1 MIRAIYFRQIFLVF
15 YVFMTWYTSAF
26 VVQSHFQKIASELPF
41 KSYVGA
47 LFASPK
53 KIRNKARKF
62 SNSHGNAGNEES
74 MMGEMTMEKNKVIN
88 TNEVSN
94 TRNGS
99 SNDLFMCKQMHP
111 LTRKALVEVFKFNDL
126 TEIQDLALN
135 VESTRDIV
143 GQAITGTGKTIAF
156 LIPAIETVLAK
167 NDRFGAKVEV
177 LILSPTRELALQ
189 IADDAEKLMTFHKDL
204 SVQVMIGGTSI
215 NRDRAL
221 LSRRIPTLLVVTP
234 GRLIEHL
241 EETKISGGKKFS
253 EIVSKIGVLIF
264 DEADRLL
271 EMGFRNDIM
280 KMLSYV
286 TKKRRTFLFSATM
299 PPKLTPLLKDLVKS
313 DYEKIST
320 IVSNDKE
327 NIRMSTNTKIEQYV
341 LTLSSLERIVPNV
354 LSIIHE
360 HVMSFEN
367 GKVIVFFATARMV
380 GYFANVY
387 KAVYGKDDISVL
399 QIHSKKSQGHRK
411 RVAEAFRD
419 AKRNAVLFSSDV
431 SSRGMDYP
439 DVTSVIQIGAP
450 ENKESYV
457 HRLGRTGRIN
467 KSGKGVL
474 VLLPFEQRFLR
485 YLDNIQPYRF
495 SQHDNSALGDHLYDK
510 LFSQIRSGD
519 ASHTKSAEMAYQSF
533 LGYYLALCR
542 RKSQRFIFLNE
553 KDIVQLGNCF
563 ALELG
568 LKEVPI
574 LEAEVVSKM
583 GLIGV
588 NGIRCES
595 DA

>member
-1 MIRAIYFRQIFLVF
+1 MA
-15 YVFMTWYTSAF
+15 WYTSAF
-26 VVQSHFQKIASELPF
+26 VVQSQLQKIASELPF
-41 KSYVGA
+41 KSYVGV

-62 SNSHGNAGNEES
+62 SNNHGDASDEES
-74 MMGEMTMEKNKVIN
+74 MMGKITAEKKKVIK
-88 TNEVSN
+88 TNEVRS

-99 SNDLFMCKQMHP
+99 SNDLFMRKQMHP

-126 TEIQDLALN
+126 TEIQDLAMN
-135 VESTRDIV
+135 VEPTRDIV

-156 LIPAIETVLAK
+156 LIPAIETVLTK
-167 NDRFGAKVEV
+167 NDRFGSKVEV

-189 IADDAEKLMTFHKDL
+189 IADDAEKLLTFHKDL
-204 SVQVMIGGTSI
+204 SVQVMIGGTSM

-221 LSRRIPTLLVVTP
+221 LSRQIPTFVVVTP

-253 EIVSKIGVLIF
+253 DIVSKIGVLIF

-280 KMLSYV
+280 KIVSFV
-286 TKKRRTFLFSATM
+286 TKKRRTFLFSATL
-299 PPKLTPLLKDLVKS
+299 PPKLKPLLKDLVKS
-313 DYEKIST
+313 DYKKIST
-320 IVSNDKE
+320 IVYNDEE

-360 HVMSFEN
+360 HVMSFKN

-387 KAVYGKDDISVL
+387 KAVYGKGDISVL

-439 DVTSVIQIGAP
+439 NVTSVIQIGAP
-450 ENKESYV
+450 ENKESYI

-519 ASHTKSAEMAYQSF
+519 ASHTKNAEMAYKSF
-533 LGYYLALCR
+533 LGYYLELCR
-542 RKSQRFIFLNE
+542 RKNQRFIFLNE

-574 LEAEVVSKM
+574 LEADVVSKM